1 MANILDYLDWRG
13 DISLVQSAFNPIDNL
28 ILSVIAYLPF
38 ETIVPAVFTA
48 KGITF
53 HDAAQQLKKIRTTV
67 SSERTQQHIDFF
79 TKTASTNR
87 FASFRLS
94 GYSTHFDKD
103 KETQFA
109 AVTITCTDR
118 THYIAF
124 RGTDASLTGWK
135 EDFNMSFM
143 TPVPAQQLACRYI
156 ETAAGKLWGNLR
168 TGGHSKGG
176 NLAVYASAFCKPS
189 VQRRILAVYNNDG
202 PGFDEAIIAKP
213 EFQAIS
219 KRLFAFIP
227 QSSIIGMLL
236 EHAEQYTIVESIH
249 RGIAQHDPY
258 SWLVL
263 GTNFVCKDTIT
274 DTSKFLDKTIKNW
287 LKGLTPQERE
297 KFIDALFSI
306 LEATGVSTFSELST
320 NWFQRAKTAGEALK
334 NLDSETKTMILKT
347 LKLLV
352 DAAAQTISKQF
363 DKIRKNI

>member
-13 DISLVQSAFNPIDNL
+13 DITLAQSAFNPIDSL
-28 ILSVIAYLPF
+28 ILSTIAYIPF
-38 ETIVPAVFTA
+38 EHIVSSAFTA
-48 KGITF
+48 NGIPF
-53 HDAAQQLKKIRTTV
+53 HEAAQHLKKIQNTLP
-67 SSERTQQHIDFF
+67 SERIIQHIDLLL
-79 TKTASTNR
+79 KAASTNR

-94 GYSTHFDKD
+94 GYRSHLDKNQ
-103 KETQFA
+103 ETQFA

-124 RGTDASLTGWK
+124 RGTDASLAGWK

-143 TPVPAQQLACRYI
+143 TPVPAQQQACRYI
-156 ETAAGKLWGNLR
+156 EAAAGKLWGKIR

-202 PGFDEAIIAKP
+202 PGFDESIIAKP
-213 EFQAIS
+213 EFQSIT

-227 QSSIIGMLL
+227 QSSIIGILL

-249 RGIAQHDPY
+249 HGFAQHDPY
-258 SWLVL
+258 SWVVL

-274 DTSKFLDKTIKNW
+274 DTSKFLDITIKNW
-287 LKGLTPQERE
+287 LKGLTPSERE

-306 LEATGVSTFSELST
+306 LEATGVSSFSELST
-320 NWFQRAKTAGEALK
+320 NWFAHAKTVGEALK

-347 LKLLV
+347 LKQLLN
-352 DAAAQTISKQF
+352 AATHTMSRQLGKIMKTI
-363 DKIRKNI
+363 